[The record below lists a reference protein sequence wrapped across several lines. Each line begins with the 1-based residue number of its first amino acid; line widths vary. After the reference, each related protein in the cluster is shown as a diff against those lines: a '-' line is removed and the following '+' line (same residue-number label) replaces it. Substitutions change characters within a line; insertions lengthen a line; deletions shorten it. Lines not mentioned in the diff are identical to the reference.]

1 MNDIVRLTDKNMFLL
16 DIPSVTF
23 EIPAWLQK
31 KAHTAEYDNK
41 SEYHVTIIGK
51 KIAAKIGELQA
62 VSAIHAL
69 AEQYEWDVQ
78 GTDTYIEL
86 AQIDENGLHR
96 QSIIQLVSV
105 PAFEPFFDEVEKI
118 LLQPIDRPP
127 AHITLFTKNYDRGIG
142 VYSQEDLARFTVRHL
157 SSY

>member
-1 MNDIVRLTDKNMFLL
+1 MNDIVRLTDKNTFLL
-16 DIPSVTF
+16 DIPSLTF

-31 KAHTAEYDNK
+31 KAQAAEYDNK

-62 VSAIHAL
+62 VSAIQAL
-69 AEQYEWDVQ
+69 AKQYEWDMQ

-86 AQIDENGLHR
+86 AQTDESGLHR

-142 VYSQEDLARFTVRHL
+142 VYSQEDLTRFTVRHL